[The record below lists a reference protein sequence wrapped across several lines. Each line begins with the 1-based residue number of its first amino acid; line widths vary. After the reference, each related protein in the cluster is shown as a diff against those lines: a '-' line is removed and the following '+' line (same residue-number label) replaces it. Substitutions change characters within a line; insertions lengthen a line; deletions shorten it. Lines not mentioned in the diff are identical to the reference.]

1 MEFSTPTLASC
12 SREHQQIYQDWFAYA
27 DSGFDFIW
35 LSFLFTMFFSL
46 RSYLSLQMGTGG
58 SPDRMLST
66 SSPCPIYHGPNLNR
80 FFFLPFPF
88 PLPFCHVASSILI
101 VMPMLIFKQKTK
113 KQKKKNHKVITSYLV
128 QCCYVI
134 YLPTSLTFLFVFKVW
149 GIADSKRQGYLGFNE
164 FVTAMQVPSPLLS
177 ISYTMLLLFLA
188 FYIYVFFFLN
198 LSFCHVRVLNLLIF

>member
-35 LSFLFTMFFSL
+35 LSFLFTLFFSL

-88 PLPFCHVASSILI
+88 PLPFCHVASSILT
-101 VMPMLIFKQKTK
+101 VMPMLILKQKTK
-113 KQKKKNHKVITSYLV
+113 KKKKIIK
-128 QCCYVI
+128 
-134 YLPTSLTFLFVFKVW
+134 
-149 GIADSKRQGYLGFNE
+149 
-164 FVTAMQVPSPLLS
+164 
-177 ISYTMLLLFLA
+177 LLLLIWFNAAMLFIFPQVLP
-188 FYIYVFFFLN
+188 FYLWSRFG
-198 LSFCHVRVLNLLIF
+198 VLLILRDKDISVSTNLLLQCRYLRLCFRFHIPCFCYS